1 MIKGDDDH
9 MGRVIN
15 DATEGYLASA
25 NRGTKRRCA
34 SCGAA
39 FYDLNHTPIVCP
51 KCQSAYVAAPRLPVR
66 ASRARPVEPPVLPEP
81 VEADAFEEDE
91 VLEHEEGEDG
101 EVPPDV
107 EGDEEELRE

>member
-1 MIKGDDDH
+1 M
-9 MGRVIN
+9 
-15 DATEGYLASA
+15 ASA

-66 ASRARPVEPPVLPEP
+66 ASRARPAEPVLPEP
-81 VEADAFEEDE
+81 AEADAFEEDE
-91 VLEHEEGEDG
+91 VLEHADEAEDG
-101 EVPPDV
+101 EMPPEI
-107 EGDEEELRE
+107 EGDDEEMRE